1 MPRRFAL
8 PRGMHDIYPEEMAER
23 LWLYGKILDVMKRY
37 GFQVVEPTPI
47 ESLETLE
54 AKSGPAIR
62 DEIYHFKDKAGRSL
76 GLRFDLTV
84 GMTRMVASRSDLPEP
99 FKICAISGMWRYDEP
114 QFARYRYFHQ
124 WDAEIYGSEHPLAD
138 AEIIALSMDVL
149 DEVGLKDYEM
159 LINSRPLVEGYIES
173 LGIKDRNVREEI
185 LRTIDKIKKTT
196 SAELMEKLQP
206 LAMSQRNLESIM
218 SFISLKGAADKVLEE
233 LSSLKCT
240 SEFYSKGLE
249 TLNSLV
255 DYLAWYGK
263 LDRCI
268 LDLSIVRGIDY
279 YDGVVFEAYDKGGE
293 EVGAI
298 LGGGRYDTL
307 GKIYSKREL
316 PATGVAGGIERMLIS
331 LRRAKLIPAEI
342 SQNPKI
348 FVVAVNDK
356 VRDKT
361 VMLASKIRKEGI
373 SCEIDLKS
381 RNLRRQLEFAGG
393 IGVLYTVIV
402 GPKELTRGKVKIRD
416 MKRRIEDEVPLSS
429 LIKYLRRKMDE
440 MDQ

>member
-1 MPRRFAL
+1 MPRKFPL

-23 LWLYGKILDVMKRY
+23 LWLYGKILDVMRRY
-37 GFQVVEPTPI
+37 GFRLVEPTPI
-47 ESLETLE
+47 ETLETLE
-54 AKSGPAIR
+54 AKSGPAIKE
-62 DEIYHFKDKAGRSL
+62 EIYHFKDKAGRSL

-149 DEVGLKDYEM
+149 DEVGLKEYEI

-185 LRTIDKIKKTT
+185 LRLIDKIKKTPHT
-196 SAELMEKLQP
+196 ELVEKLRP
-206 LAMSQRNLESIM
+206 LAMSQRNLDLIM
-218 SFISLKGAADKVLEE
+218 DFISLKGTANKVLKE
-233 LSSLKCT
+233 LSSLESK
-240 SEFYSKGLE
+240 SESYIKGLE

-255 DYLAWYGK
+255 DYLSWYGK
-263 LDRCI
+263 LSKCI
-268 LDLSIVRGIDY
+268 LDMSVVRGIDY
-279 YDGVVFEAYDKGGE
+279 YDGIVFEAYDKGGE

-307 GKIYSKREL
+307 GKIYSKRGL

-331 LRRAKLIPAEI
+331 LRKAKLIPAET

-348 FVVAVNDK
+348 FVAAVNDE
-356 VRDKT
+356 VRDKA
-361 VMLASKIRKEGI
+361 VMLASKIRKEEI
-373 SCEIDLKS
+373 SCEIDLKNRS
-381 RNLRRQLEFAGG
+381 LRKQLEFAEG

-402 GPKELTRGKVKIRD
+402 GPRELAKGRVRIRD
-416 MKRRIEDEVPLSS
+416 MKKRMEDEISLPS
-429 LIKYLRRKMDE
+429 LIKYLKGKIG
-440 MDQ
+440 